1 MTVRPAGAV
10 ASPVEALLVVVDA
23 GAEPEIT
30 AETMVAGL
38 PLGKRIALAAARA
51 GLLPVEDAPVGR
63 RRLVLLPGNVIPQIQ
78 WLRGLKEMPLEP
90 ETLWVEPAMVA
101 VIETDDPE
109 PVLAAAAHAA
119 GPAELI
125 SALSGRFK
133 IVEVPANAKGR
144 FALHKVADLRSAE
157 SWLLRGLIKDSEGFM
172 SRHVERRISLAVTR
186 RLVWTALTPNGMTGV
201 SLAVGL
207 AGAPFFLSAVPEWQV
222 AGALLFLLHSIL
234 DGCDGEIA
242 RLKFLE
248 SSGGAALD
256 FWGDNAVH
264 VSVFGCMAL
273 GWSIASGS
281 PWPLFLGVVAVAS
294 TLVAAFAV
302 EPHKVDAGPA
312 QNVARSAG
320 ARMADAL
327 ANRDFI
333 YLIIALAAFGRSA
346 WFLVLVAVGTPV
358 FVLLRLWADRRQR
371 SA

>member
-1 MTVRPAGAV
+1 MNRKPAGAD
-10 ASPVEALLVVVDA
+10 APAEALFTIVDA
-23 GAEPEIT
+23 NAGSEIT
-30 AETMVAGL
+30 LETMVAGL
-38 PLGKRIALAAARA
+38 PIGRRIALAAVRA
-51 GLLPVEDAPVGR
+51 GLAPAEEPEPGR
-63 RRLVLLPGNVIPQIQ
+63 RRLVLIPGNVIPQVQ
-78 WLRGLKEMPLEP
+78 WLRGLREMPLES
-90 ETLWVEPAMVA
+90 ETLWVDPALVA
-101 VIETDDPE
+101 VVETGDPE
-109 PVLAAAAHAA
+109 SVLAAAARASSP
-119 GPAELI
+119 GELI

-133 IVEVPANAKGR
+133 IVEAPPNAKGR
-144 FALHKVADLRSAE
+144 FAVHSAADVRAAE

-207 AGAPFFLSAVPEWQV
+207 AGAPFFLSGVPEWQV

-248 SSGGAALD
+248 SPGGAALD

-264 VSVFGCMAL
+264 VAVFGCMAL

-302 EPHKVDAGPA
+302 APHKVSVPTQSAPRPTGP
-312 QNVARSAG
+312 
-320 ARMADAL
+320 RMVDAL

-333 YLIIALAAFGRSA
+333 YLIIALAAFGKSA

-358 FVLLRLWADRRQR
+358 FVLLRLWADRRQG
-371 SA
+371 SV

>member
-1 MTVRPAGAV
+1 MMDQRERSEAR
-10 ASPVEALLVVVDA
+10 ALLVVIEA
-23 GAEPEIT
+23 RTEPAVT
-30 AETMVAGL
+30 SETMIAGL
-38 PLGKRIALAAARA
+38 SLRKRIALAGARA
-51 GLLPVEDAPVGR
+51 GLEAAGGAAPGR
-63 RRLVLLPGNVIPQIQ
+63 QRMVLLPENVIPQTQ
-78 WLRGLKEMPLEP
+78 WLRGLREMPLEG
-90 ETLWVEPAMVA
+90 ETLWVDPAMVA

-109 PVLAAAAHAA
+109 PVLAAAACAKD
-119 GPAELI
+119 PAELVA
-125 SALSGRFK
+125 ALSGRFK
-133 IVEVPANAKGR
+133 IVEAPPNPKGR
-144 FALHKVADLRSAE
+144 FAVHTVADVDAAE
-157 SWLLRGLIKDSEGFM
+157 RWLLRGLIKDSEGFM

-207 AGAPFFLSAVPEWQV
+207 AGAPFFLSSVPEWQV

-248 SSGGAALD
+248 SPSGAALD

-264 VSVFGCMAL
+264 VAVFGCMAL

-302 EPHKVDAGPA
+302 EPHMVTGPA
-312 QNVARSAG
+312 QGASRSAG

-333 YLIIALAAFGRSA
+333 YLIIALAAFGKAA

-358 FVLLRLWADRRQR
+358 FVLLRLWADRRKE
-371 SA
+371 SG

>member
-1 MTVRPAGAV
+1 VIPERPGPAPAHFDTLF
-10 ASPVEALLVVVDA
+10 AAVDA
-23 GAEPEIT
+23 GPGCGVT
-30 AETMVAGL
+30 RETMVAGL
-38 PLGKRIALAAARA
+38 SLGQRLALAGARA
-51 GLLPVEDAPVGR
+51 YLTPAGESQTGPR
-63 RRLVLLPGNVIPQIQ
+63 RIILVPDNVIPQTQ
-78 WLRGLKEMPLEP
+78 WLRSLREMPLEP
-90 ETLWVEPAMVA
+90 ETLWVDPAQVA
-101 VIETDDPE
+101 VVETDDPG
-109 PVLAAAAHAA
+109 PVLAAAACAPS
-119 GPAELI
+119 PAELI

-133 IVEVPANAKGR
+133 TIEAPANAKGR
-144 FALHKVADLRSAE
+144 FAVRTVADLRAAE
-157 SWLLRGLIKDSEGFM
+157 SWLLRGLIKETEGFM
-172 SRHVERRISLAVTR
+172 SRHVERRISLALTR

-248 SSGGAALD
+248 SSGGASLD

-264 VSVFGCMAL
+264 VAVFGCMAL
-273 GWSIASGS
+273 GWSLASGS

-294 TLVAAFAV
+294 TLVAAFAE
-302 EPHKVDAGPA
+302 EPHKAARPPRTPGP
-312 QNVARSAG
+312 RSAG

-333 YLIIALAAFGRSA
+333 YLIIALAAFGRAA
-346 WFLVLVAVGTPV
+346 WFLVLVALGTPA
-358 FVLLRLWADRRQR
+358 FVLLRLWADRRQG

>member
-1 MTVRPAGAV
+1 VTLRQRVAE
-10 ASPVEALLVVVDA
+10 ASPPEAVLVVVEA
-23 GAEPEIT
+23 GAGPNIT
-30 AETMVAGL
+30 PDTMVAGL
-38 PLGKRIALAAARA
+38 SLGKRIALAAVRA
-51 GLLPVEDAPVGR
+51 GLSSADEPGSGR
-63 RRLVLLPGNVIPQIQ
+63 RRLVLVPANVIPQVQ
-78 WLRGLKEMPLEP
+78 WLRGLKDMPLES
-90 ETLWVEPAMVA
+90 ETLWVDPAMVA
-101 VIETDDPE
+101 VVETDDPE
-109 PVLAAAAHAA
+109 PVLLAAAGAA
-119 GPAELI
+119 SPADLI

-133 IVEVPANAKGR
+133 TIEAAASPKGR
-144 FALHKVADLRSAE
+144 FAVRTAADLRTAE
-157 SWLLRGLIKDSEGFM
+157 TWLLRSLIKDSEGFM

-186 RLVWTALTPNGMTGV
+186 RLVWTALTPNGMTAV

-207 AGAPFFLSAVPEWQV
+207 AGAPFFLSHVPEWQV

-264 VSVFGCMAL
+264 VAVFSCMAL
-273 GWSIASGS
+273 GWSFASGS

-302 EPHKVDAGPA
+302 EPHKVTLPTLPA
-312 QNVARSAG
+312 ARSAG

-333 YLIIALAAFGRSA
+333 YLIIALAAFGKSA
-346 WFLVLVAVGTPV
+346 WFLVLVALGTPA
-358 FVLLRLWADRRQR
+358 FVLLRLWADRRQG

>member
-1 MTVRPAGAV
+1 MNRPREEV
-10 ASPVEALLVVVDA
+10 MQVPALLVVIDA
-23 GAEPEIT
+23 GMEP
-30 AETMVAGL
+30 TMTPDTMIAGL
-38 PLGKRIALAAARA
+38 ALGKRIALAGARA
-51 GLLPVEDAPVGR
+51 GLTAADEAEPGR
-63 RRLVLLPGNVIPQIQ
+63 RRLVLLPGNVIPQTL
-78 WLRGLKEMPLEP
+78 WLRGLREMPLEA
-90 ETLWVEPAMVA
+90 ETLWVDPAMVA
-101 VIETDDPE
+101 VVETDDPQ
-109 PVLAAAAHAA
+109 PVLEAAALA
-119 GPAELI
+119 GNPAELI
-125 SALSGRFK
+125 AALSGRFK
-133 IVEVPANAKGR
+133 MVEAPANAKGR
-144 FALHKVADLRSAE
+144 FSVRTTSDLSAAE
-157 SWLLRGLIKDSEGFM
+157 RWLLRGLIKDSEGFM

-207 AGAPFFLSAVPEWQV
+207 AGAPFFLSGVPEWQV

-264 VSVFGCMAL
+264 VTVFGCMAL

-302 EPHKVDAGPA
+302 EPHKVTSPTQG
-312 QNVARSAG
+312 VSRSAG

-333 YLIIALAAFGRSA
+333 YLIIALAAFGKAA

-358 FVLLRLWADRRQR
+358 FVFLRLWADRRQG
-371 SA
+371 SG

>member
-1 MTVRPAGAV
+1 MSRKAVSAAIAPAETLFA
-10 ASPVEALLVVVDA
+10 VVDA
-23 GAEPEIT
+23 DTGSQIT
-30 AETMVAGL
+30 PDTMVAGL
-38 PLGKRIALAAARA
+38 PISRRIALAAVRA
-51 GLLPVEDAPVGR
+51 GLAPAEEPESGR
-63 RRLVLLPGNVIPQIQ
+63 RRLVLIPSNVIPQVQ
-78 WLRGLKEMPLEP
+78 WLRALREMPLES
-90 ETLWVEPAMVA
+90 ETLWVDPALVA
-101 VIETDDPE
+101 VVETEDPD
-109 PVLAAAAHAA
+109 PVLAAAARAA
-119 GPAELI
+119 SPAELV

-133 IVEVPANAKGR
+133 IVEAPATAKGR
-144 FALHKVADLRSAE
+144 FALHTAGDLRAAE
-157 SWLLRGLIKDSEGFM
+157 SWLLHGLIKDSEGFM

-207 AGAPFFLSAVPEWQV
+207 AGAPFFLSGVPEWQV

-256 FWGDNAVH
+256 FWGDNVVH
-264 VSVFGCMAL
+264 VAVFGCMAL

-281 PWPLFLGVVAVAS
+281 PWPLFLGVVAVAG

-302 EPHKVDAGPA
+302 APHKVAGPTQTA
-312 QNVARSAG
+312 ARSAG

-333 YLIIALAAFGRSA
+333 YIIIALAAFGRSA

-358 FVLLRLWADRRQR
+358 FVLLRLWADRRQG

>member
-1 MTVRPAGAV
+1 VNLPRSGAV
-10 ASPVEALLVVVDA
+10 APPPEALLVVVDA
-23 GAEPEIT
+23 GTAPEIT
-30 AETMVAGL
+30 PETMVAGL
-38 PLGKRIALAAARA
+38 SLGKRIALAAVRA
-51 GLLPVEDAPVGR
+51 GLAPADETTPGR
-63 RRLVLLPGNVIPQIQ
+63 RRLILVPANVIPQVQ
-78 WLRGLKEMPLEP
+78 WFRALKEMPLES
-90 ETLWVEPAMVA
+90 ETLWVDPALVA
-101 VIETDDPE
+101 VVETDDPE
-109 PVLAAAAHAA
+109 PVLAAASRAA
-119 GPAELI
+119 SPAELI

-133 IVEVPANAKGR
+133 TVEAPANAKGR
-144 FALHKVADLRSAE
+144 FAVHKATDLRAAE
-157 SWLLRGLIKDSEGFM
+157 TWLLRGLIKDSEGFM

-201 SLAVGL
+201 SLTVGL
-207 AGAPFFLSAVPEWQV
+207 AGAPFFLSGVPEWQV

-264 VSVFGCMAL
+264 VAVFGCMAL

-302 EPHKVDAGPA
+302 APHKVTGPTQPA
-312 QNVARSAG
+312 ARSAG

-333 YLIIALAAFGRSA
+333 YLIIALAAFGKSA
-346 WFLVLVAVGTPV
+346 WFLVLVALGTPA
-358 FVLLRLWADRRQR
+358 FVLLRLWADRRQG

>member
-1 MTVRPAGAV
+1 MNRKTTGAAVVPA
-10 ASPVEALLVVVDA
+10 EARFVVVDA
-23 GAEPEIT
+23 DTGPGIT
-30 AETMVAGL
+30 PDTMVAGL
-38 PLGKRIALAAARA
+38 SIGRRITLAAVRA
-51 GLLPVEDAPVGR
+51 GFEPAEDSEAGR
-63 RRLVLLPGNVIPQIQ
+63 RRLVLIPSNVIPQVQ
-78 WLRGLKEMPLEP
+78 WLRTLREMPLES
-90 ETLWVEPAMVA
+90 ETLWVDPTLVA
-101 VIETDDPE
+101 VVETEDPE
-109 PVLAAAAHAA
+109 SVLTAAARAA
-119 GPAELI
+119 NPAELV

-133 IVEVPANAKGR
+133 ILEAPTHPKGR
-144 FALHKVADLRSAE
+144 FAVHAAGDLRAAE
-157 SWLLRGLIKDSEGFM
+157 SWLLRSLIKASEGFM

-186 RLVWTALTPNGMTGV
+186 RLVWTALTPNGMTAV

-207 AGAPFFLSAVPEWQV
+207 AGAPFFLSGVPEWQV

-264 VSVFGCMAL
+264 VAVFGCMAL

-294 TLVAAFAV
+294 TLVAAFALA
-302 EPHKVDAGPA
+302 PNKVSVPTQGAPGPT
-312 QNVARSAG
+312 G
-320 ARMADAL
+320 PRMVDAL

-333 YLIIALAAFGRSA
+333 YLIIALAAFGKSA

-358 FVLLRLWADRRQR
+358 FVLLRLWADRRQG

>member
-1 MTVRPAGAV
+1 MSAPA
-10 ASPVEALLVVVDA
+10 PEALFVVIAA
-23 GAEPEIT
+23 GTGPQIT
-30 AETMVAGL
+30 PDTMVAGL
-38 PLGKRIALAAARA
+38 TIGRRIELAAARA
-51 GLLPVEDAPVGR
+51 GLAPAGEPEPGR
-63 RRLVLLPGNVIPQIQ
+63 RRLILVPSNVIPHPQ
-78 WLRGLKEMPLEP
+78 WLRALKEMPLEA
-90 ETLWVEPAMVA
+90 ETLWLDPALVA
-101 VIETDDPE
+101 VVETDDPK
-109 PVLAAAAHAA
+109 PVLEAAARAA
-119 GPAELI
+119 RAPELVA
-125 SALSGRFK
+125 ALSGRLK
-133 IVEVPANAKGR
+133 TVEAPANDKGR
-144 FALHKVADLRSAE
+144 FAVSTAADLRASE

-264 VSVFGCMAL
+264 VAVFGCMAL
-273 GWSIASGS
+273 GWSITSGS

-302 EPHKVDAGPA
+302 EPHKVAGPT
-312 QNVARSAG
+312 QSVSRSAG

-333 YLIIALAAFGRSA
+333 YLIIALAAFGRAA
-346 WFLVLVAVGTPV
+346 WFLALVAVGTPV
-358 FVLLRLWADRRQR
+358 FVLLRLWADRRQGSR
-371 SA
+371 

>member
-1 MTVRPAGAV
+1 VTLRQRVAEVSPPEAV
-10 ASPVEALLVVVDA
+10 LVVVEA
-23 GAEPEIT
+23 GAGPDIT
-30 AETMVAGL
+30 PDTMVAGL
-38 PLGKRIALAAARA
+38 PLGKRIALAAVRA
-51 GLLPVEDAPVGR
+51 GLSSGDEPGSGR
-63 RRLVLLPGNVIPQIQ
+63 RRLVLVPANVVPQVQ
-78 WLRGLKEMPLEP
+78 WLRSLKDMPLEC
-90 ETLWVEPAMVA
+90 ETLWVDPAMVA
-101 VIETDDPE
+101 VVETDDPE
-109 PVLAAAAHAA
+109 PVLLAAAGAA
-119 GPAELI
+119 SPADLI

-133 IVEVPANAKGR
+133 TIEAAATPKGR
-144 FALHKVADLRSAE
+144 FAVRAAADLRAAE
-157 SWLLRGLIKDSEGFM
+157 TWLLRSLIKDSEGFM

-186 RLVWTALTPNGMTGV
+186 RLVWTALTPNGMTAV

-207 AGAPFFLSAVPEWQV
+207 AGAPFFLSGVPEWQV

-264 VSVFGCMAL
+264 MAVFSCMAL
-273 GWSIASGS
+273 GWSFASGS

-302 EPHKVDAGPA
+302 QPHKVTLPTLPA
-312 QNVARSAG
+312 ARSAG

-333 YLIIALAAFGRSA
+333 YLIIALAAFGKSA
-346 WFLVLVAVGTPV
+346 WFLVLVALGTPA
-358 FVLLRLWADRRQR
+358 FVLLRLWADRREG
-371 SA
+371 ST

>member
-1 MTVRPAGAV
+1 MTDPRESAAAP
-10 ASPVEALLVVVDA
+10 ALLVVIDA
-23 GAEPEIT
+23 GTDPAVSP
-30 AETMVAGL
+30 ETMIAGL
-38 PLGKRIALAAARA
+38 SLRKRIALAGARA
-51 GLLPVEDAPVGR
+51 GLETVDGAAPGR
-63 RRLVLLPGNVIPQIQ
+63 RRLVLLPSHVIPHTL
-78 WLRGLKEMPLEP
+78 WLRGLREMPLEA
-90 ETLWVEPAMVA
+90 ETLWVDPAMVA

-109 PVLAAAAHAA
+109 PVLAAAACAKDPGDLVA
-119 GPAELI
+119 
-125 SALSGRFK
+125 ALSGRFK
-133 IVEVPANAKGR
+133 IVEAPPNPKGR
-144 FALHKVADLRSAE
+144 FAVRTAADVDAAE
-157 SWLLRGLIKDSEGFM
+157 AWLLRGLIKDSEGFM
-172 SRHVERRISLAVTR
+172 SRHVERRISLWVTR

-207 AGAPFFLSAVPEWQV
+207 AGAPFFLSVVPEWQV

-264 VSVFGCMAL
+264 VAVFGCMAL

-302 EPHKVDAGPA
+302 EPHKVAGPTQGA
-312 QNVARSAG
+312 ARSAG

-333 YLIIALAAFGRSA
+333 YLIITLAAFGKAA

-358 FVLLRLWADRRQR
+358 FVLLRLWADRPRG
-371 SA
+371 SG